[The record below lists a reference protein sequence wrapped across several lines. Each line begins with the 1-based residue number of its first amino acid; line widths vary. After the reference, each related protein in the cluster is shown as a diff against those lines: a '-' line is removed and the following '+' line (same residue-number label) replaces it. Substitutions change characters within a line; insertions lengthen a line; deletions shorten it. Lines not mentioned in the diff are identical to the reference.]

1 MATVSSLTKL
11 CTLGHGTTA
20 TVSLAS
26 DLDSGRLF
34 AIKSAEVLV
43 SSPLQHEQRILSSL
57 SSPHIISCYGSY
69 ISDYQFHLLLEFASC
84 GSLYDRINRH
94 TEGRLD
100 ERDIRSYA
108 RDILLG
114 LSYLHSNSITHG
126 DIKSQNILIG
136 SDGHA
141 KIADFG
147 AALQTGGTCDQ
158 KPGQLSGTPA
168 FMAPE
173 VARGEERGPA
183 ADIWA
188 LGCTVIE
195 MATGKA
201 PWHGIIKDQ
210 DILAAVYRIGFCS
223 DSVPPI
229 PNWISEE
236 GKDFLVNCLKRDP
249 IERWSAETLLNH
261 PYVRLCDVGLKRDSS
276 SVSTFSPQSA
286 LDSGLVFHDS
296 ETEDEAEEEEIGYN
310 AIERIQ
316 ELAGFGFG
324 SSEFDW
330 DPNEEGWVD
339 VISSNGE
346 GNGESE
352 NRHEVEFLDYNDGE
366 NDLDGDNDLVLS
378 NINLNFVDV
387 LERSNDE
394 GDCFLQSN
402 CDFDVCKLNSINK
415 DVISDFDQI
424 ICALSVSSCL
434 LYSCYF
440 VEESLFISKIFFF
453 LFFSDV

>member
-1 MATVSSLTKL
+1 MAIIPDLTYL
-11 CTLGHGTTA
+11 CTLGRGSTA

-26 DLDSGRLF
+26 DRISARLV
-34 AIKSAEVLV
+34 AVKSADVSV
-43 SSPLQHEQRILSSL
+43 SSSLQHEQCILSSL
-57 SSPHIISCYGSY
+57 SSPHIVSCYGSY
-69 ISDYQFHLLLEFASC
+69 TTNSHFHLMLEFAPG
-84 GSLYDRINRH
+84 GSLFDCINGH
-94 TEGRLD
+94 TEGHLD

-136 SDGHA
+136 SHRHT

-147 AALQTGGTCDQ
+147 VAMQTGVTHDQ

-173 VARGEERGPA
+173 VARGEEQGPA
-183 ADIWA
+183 VDIWA

-229 PNWISEE
+229 PDWISEE
-236 GKDFLVNCLKRDP
+236 GKDFLMHCLKRDP
-249 IERWSAETLLNH
+249 TKRWSAEKLLNL
-261 PYVRLCDVGLKRDSS
+261 PYVRLCDAGLKRDSS

-286 LDSGLVFHDS
+286 LDSGLFFQYS
-296 ETEDEAEEEEIGYN
+296 ETEHEANEEEIGSN
-310 AIERIQ
+310 AMERIQ

-324 SSEFDW
+324 LNRFDW
-330 DPNEEGWVD
+330 DPNEEGWID
-339 VISSNGE
+339 VTSINGE
-346 GNGESE
+346 CES
-352 NRHEVEFLDYNDGE
+352 RDEVEFLDYD
-366 NDLDGDNDLVLS
+366 DGDDNYLVLS
-378 NINLNFVDV
+378 NKNLNFVDV
-387 LERSNDE
+387 LERSNE
-394 GDCFLQSN
+394 EEDCLQSN

-415 DVISDFDQI
+415 DAISDFDQI
-424 ICALSVSSCL
+424 ICALC
-434 LYSCYF
+434 
-440 VEESLFISKIFFF
+440 FF
-453 LFFSDV
+453 LFAFFFFFGLKQTIIKKFFLFEFGREIRLLLTKG